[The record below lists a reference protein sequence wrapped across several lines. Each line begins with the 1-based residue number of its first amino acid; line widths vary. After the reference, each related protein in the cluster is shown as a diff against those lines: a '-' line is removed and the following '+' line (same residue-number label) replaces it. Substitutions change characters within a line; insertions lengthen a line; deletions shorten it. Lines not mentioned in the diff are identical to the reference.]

1 MTRSMPVTTRN
12 IGLSL
17 GADICW
23 PACYED
29 ILSDLKPEVKLGKEV
44 IRFAC
49 ERVRIGPYSL
59 RERCKYDLVIDRLTH
74 WYAPTREWIKKSV
87 LMDGLYVYNNPWSV
101 QSNEK
106 HSSYAAMMA
115 LGMPIPDT
123 AMVPPKSYEPKP
135 DLDYTLKAYAN
146 LFDLGQAVEGM
157 TYPLFMKPYDGG
169 GWNAVTKC
177 DDEKEL
183 REAYESSGRHLMHV
197 QAAVSGY
204 DSFVRAVGLG
214 PQVRLIQYDPSQPL
228 HGRYVA
234 SKDFASKDDQQVLTD
249 ICLTINAF
257 FGWDFN
263 SCESLRKD
271 GTWYPIDYANPCP
284 DSQVNSIHY
293 HFPWYV
299 RAHVRWSLFVAA
311 TKRGMRKNLDFEP
324 FYKVAAKDMSWR
336 DKLREYGR
344 ISRERFDADRFEEF
358 CAKHLA
364 NLDEVVWNYFATD
377 RARDA
382 VRRKVANIYPAH
394 EVDEFTEMFW
404 QKIQHWRRDEARAGA
419 TA

>member
-1 MTRSMPVTTRN
+1 MTRPMPVTTRN

-29 ILSDLKPEVKLGKEV
+29 ILAELKPEVKLGKEV
-44 IRFAC
+44 VRFAC

-59 RERCKYDLVIDRLTH
+59 RDRCKYDLVIDRLTH

-123 AMVPPKSYEPKP
+123 AMVPPKSYEPKS
-135 DLDYTLKAYAN
+135 DLDYTLKAYAD

-157 TYPLFMKPYDGG
+157 EYPMFMKPYDGG

-234 SKDFASKDDQQVLTD
+234 SKDFASKEDQQVLTD
-249 ICLTINAF
+249 TCLTINAF

-263 SCESLRKD
+263 SCESLRRD

-311 TKRGMRKNLDFEP
+311 TRRAMRKNLDYEP

-344 ISRERFDADRFEEF
+344 IARERFEADRFEDF

-394 EVDEFTEMFW
+394 EVDEFTEVFW
-404 QKIQHWRRDEARAGA
+404 QKIQQWRRDEGRAGA
-419 TA
+419 SA